1 MYSINHQFGADANQ
15 SKLEK
20 RMVDLEA
27 NNRQQERDF
36 SILKTKAVEDKQEI
50 SKLRGRVDR
59 LEGSA
64 HANIPTNEIVD
75 RKERPARLLP
85 VSYL

>member
-1 MYSINHQFGADANQ
+1 MEQTSLEIFIFLIGSVLLIQVMYSINHQFGADANQ

-36 SILKTKAVEDKQEI
+36 SILKTRDFSYYGKKC
-50 SKLRGRVDR
+50 LR
-59 LEGSA
+59 
-64 HANIPTNEIVD
+64 
-75 RKERPARLLP
+75 
-85 VSYL
+85 Y